1 MIPSNDIVRWS
12 VDHQWPT
19 RDQVE
24 QDLLLSQAMCEIS
37 NDELLGTELALRG
50 GTAFHKLFLPQPL
63 RYSEDLDYVRM
74 STGGI
79 GDIMKK
85 LTALGR
91 ELGYQVNTK
100 MGVYPKVLWKTT
112 SEAGL
117 PLRIKIEIN
126 TFERSPSLPL
136 VSIPHAVDV
145 AWYSSSAG
153 IQVFQAEELVAT
165 KIRALYQRSKGRDLF
180 DFWLALDLL
189 GLDPEQII
197 AAFDPYRPENTTSI
211 QMISNLETKLNDRA
225 FLEDINSLVV
235 KNDLGYNPD
244 VAGRLVIEKIL
255 ARL

>member
-1 MIPSNDIVRWS
+1 MIPSSDIVRWA

-37 NDELLGTELALRG
+37 NDELLRAELALRG
-50 GTAFHKLFLPQPL
+50 GTAFHKLFLPHPL
-63 RYSEDLDYVRM
+63 RYSEDLDYVRT

-79 GDIMKK
+79 GDIMKH
-85 LTALGR
+85 LTSLGK

-100 MGVYPKVLWKTT
+100 MGVYPKVLWKTIAE
-112 SEAGL
+112 SGL
-117 PLRIKIEIN
+117 PLKIKIEIN

-136 VSIPHAVDV
+136 TVLHHTVDV
-145 AWYSSSAG
+145 AWYSSSAE
-153 IQVFQAEELVAT
+153 IQVFQVEELVAT

-189 GLDPEQII
+189 GLDPEKII
-197 AAFDPYRPENTTSI
+197 AAFNPYRPENTSSI
-211 QMISNLETKLNDRA
+211 QMINNLEAKLDDRA
-225 FLEDINSLVV
+225 FLEDINSLIIR
-235 KNDLGYNPD
+235 NDLDYDPE

-255 ARL
+255 SHL

>member
-1 MIPSNDIVRWS
+1 MIPSNDIVRWAL
-12 VDHQWPT
+12 DHQWPT

-37 NDELLGTELALRG
+37 NDELLGAELALRG

-79 GDIMKK
+79 GDIMKRLTK
-85 LTALGR
+85 LGKD
-91 ELGYQVNTK
+91 LGYQVNTK

-112 SEAGL
+112 SESGL
-117 PLRIKIEIN
+117 PLKIKIEIN
-126 TFERSPSLPL
+126 AFERSPSLPL
-136 VSIPHAVDV
+136 VAMPHAIDV
-145 AWYSSSAG
+145 AWCSSKAE

-197 AAFDPYRPENTTSI
+197 AAFDPYRPENTSAI
-211 QMISNLETKLNDRA
+211 QMIDNLEAKLNDRA
-225 FLEDINSLVV
+225 FLEDINSLIV
-235 KNDLGYNPD
+235 KNDLGYDPD
-244 VAGRLVIEKIL
+244 VAGKLIIEKIL
-255 ARL
+255 SRL